1 MDLKTQT
8 LRKRASKQES
18 KRIKQEDP
26 VGRVE
31 FKEIVPKTPNQDRYM
46 NAIKN
51 FKVVFATGPAGTG
64 KTFLA
69 TALAAKQL
77 NDQHIKKLI
86 ITRPAI
92 EVGEKLGYLPGE
104 LDEKFEPYLRP
115 YKDVLYEMFGE
126 SFTEYLIKSGKIEA
140 VPLAYLRGRTFKD
153 CWVILDEAQN
163 TTPVQMKMFV
173 TRFGA
178 NCKMIINGDLSQKDI
193 KEKSGLA
200 DALSKLS
207 YIPAVKIINFTR
219 EDTVRSGLV
228 AEFIQA
234 YEVED
239 GSST

>member
-1 MDLKTQT
+1 MS
-8 LRKRASKQES
+8 RKQLSKPV
-18 KRIKQEDP
+18 KRRERLVAEEP
-26 VGRVE
+26 LGRVE
-31 FKEIVPKTPNQDRYM
+31 LKEISAKTPNQDRYI

-77 NDQHIKKLI
+77 NDQHIKKII
-86 ITRPAI
+86 ITRPNI
-92 EVGEKLGYLPGE
+92 EVGEKMGYLPGE

-126 SFTEYLIKSGKIEA
+126 SFTEFLIKIRQIEA
-140 VPLAYLRGRTFKD
+140 APLAYLRGRTFKD

-163 TTPVQMKMFV
+163 TTPMQMKMFV
-173 TRFGA
+173 TRFGV
-178 NCKMIINGDLSQKDI
+178 NCKMIVNGDLSQKDI
-193 KEKSGLA
+193 RERSGLE
-200 DALSKLS
+200 DAINRLS
-207 YIPAVKIINFTR
+207 YIPSVKFINFTK

-234 YEVED
+234 YEENN
-239 GSST
+239 GSSL

>member
-1 MDLKTQT
+1 MSRKQVVKQFKRRDKPISEEVIGKVE
-8 LRKRASKQES
+8 LR
-18 KRIKQEDP
+18 
-26 VGRVE
+26 
-31 FKEIVPKTPNQDRYM
+31 EISAKTPNQDKYI

-77 NDQHIKKLI
+77 NDQNIKKII
-86 ITRPAI
+86 ITRPNI
-92 EVGEKLGYLPGE
+92 EVGEKLGYLPGD

-126 SFTEYLIKSGKIEA
+126 SFTEFLIKTGKIEA
-140 VPLAYLRGRTFKD
+140 APLAYLRGRTFKD

-163 TTPVQMKMFV
+163 TTPMQMKMFV
-173 TRFGA
+173 TRFGI

-193 KEKSGLA
+193 REKSGLE
-200 DALSKLS
+200 DAILRLS
-207 YIPAVKIINFTR
+207 YIPSVKFVDFR
-219 EDTVRSGLV
+219 KEDIVRHGLV

-234 YEVED
+234 YEENN
-239 GSST
+239 GSSV

>member
-1 MDLKTQT
+1 MAKKQI
-8 LRKRASKQES
+8 SKQGM
-18 KRIKQEDP
+18 KRERRHDDKSDEP

-46 NAIKN
+46 NAIKS
-51 FKVVFATGPAGTG
+51 FKVIFATGPAGTG

-86 ITRPAI
+86 ITRPAV

-173 TRFGA
+173 TRFGV

-193 KEKSGLA
+193 REKSGLD
-200 DALSKLS
+200 DAIDKLA

-234 YEVED
+234 YEVNN
-239 GSST
+239 GSSS